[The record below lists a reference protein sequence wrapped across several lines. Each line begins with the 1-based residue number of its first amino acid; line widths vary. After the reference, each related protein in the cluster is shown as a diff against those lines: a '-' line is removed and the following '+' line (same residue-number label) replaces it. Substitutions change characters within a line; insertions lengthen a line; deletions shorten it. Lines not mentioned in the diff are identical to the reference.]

1 MMERVL
7 SATVR
12 FSWWAYVKAED
23 QLYSRYG
30 TRRFHSLREGGVVS
44 RESRDTVCVE
54 LDPGE
59 VHYVPKDDG
68 VE

>member
-1 MMERVL
+1 MEWVLNAMVRV
-7 SATVR
+7 T
-12 FSWWAYVKAED
+12 WWAYVMAD
-23 QLYSRYG
+23 NLRDRYVS
-30 TRRFHSLREGGVVS
+30 RRFYPLREGGVVK